1 MNTTQILTYAQIGL
15 SLLLIAAI
23 LLQQRGTGLSST
35 FGGGSLEYSTKRGA
49 EKIILG
55 YNCLGC
61 SISSRICRQ
70 NILRIK
76 NHHV

>member
-1 MNTTQILTYAQIGL
+1 MNTTQILTYTQIIL

-49 EKIILG
+49 EKIIFWTTIVLA
-55 YNCLGC
+55 
-61 SISSRICRQ
+61 
-70 NILRIK
+70 ILFLAVSVTR
-76 NHHV
+76 VFFA

>member
-35 FGGGSLEYSTKRGA
+35 FGGGSMEYSTKRGA
-49 EKIILG
+49 EKIIFWATIVFVILF
-55 YNCLGC
+55 L
-61 SISSRICRQ
+61 SISVARVFFS
-70 NILRIK
+70 
-76 NHHV
+76 

>member
-1 MNTTQILTYAQIGL
+1 MNTAQILTYVQIGL

-49 EKIILG
+49 EKIIFWATIVLA
-55 YNCLGC
+55 
-61 SISSRICRQ
+61 
-70 NILRIK
+70 ILFLAVSVAR
-76 NHHV
+76 VFLS

>member
-1 MNTTQILTYAQIGL
+1 MTPSQILTYAQIGL

-49 EKIILG
+49 EKIIFWATIVLAI
-55 YNCLGC
+55 LFLA
-61 SISSRICRQ
+61 ISVARVFFS
-70 NILRIK
+70 
-76 NHHV
+76 